1 MFKKIVGFG
10 DSWMYGD
17 ELTEPNIT
25 ATNIHQVGLQHRAY
39 RERNCFLG
47 QLGDYYSVPVE
58 NFGIMGGS
66 LDSARWTFLYWL
78 EHEPEPE
85 SCLVLHAITNSYR
98 FSHYNPRHRI
108 MLDDPPWNRFVHSSW
123 SLESEFQSLIKQQTV
138 LTDSPELHQLR
149 YQETTMLFDGISA
162 RHDIL
167 TMQFN
172 VFTETYTLEL
182 PTLFTDWSL
191 KNQTVNTKTG
201 GHPDET
207 GHKKI
212 AQLLINL
219 IDRAIIVA

>member
-25 ATNIHQVGLQHRAY
+25 ATNIHEVGLQHRAY

-47 QLGDYYSVPVE
+47 QLGQYYQVPTE

-66 LDSARWTFLYWL
+66 LQSATWTFLYWL
-78 EHEPEPE
+78 EHEPDPE
-85 SCLVLHAITNSYR
+85 SCLVLHGITNSYR
-98 FSHYNPRHRI
+98 FSHYDPNHQVY
-108 MLDDPPWNRFVHSSW
+108 LDDPLWNRFVHSSW
-123 SLESEFQSLIKQQTV
+123 PDSKFENLIKQQIV
-138 LTDSPELHQLR
+138 LTDCPELHQLR
-149 YQETTMLFDGISA
+149 YQEAAMLFDGVSA
-162 RHDIL
+162 RRDIL
-167 TMQFN
+167 MVQFN
-172 VFTETYTLEL
+172 VFPDEHKLDL
-182 PTLFTDWSL
+182 PTLFTDTAL
-191 KNQTVNTKTG
+191 KSWVTDTKPG

-212 AQLLINL
+212 AQDLINL

>member
-17 ELTEPNIT
+17 ELTDPNNDITEPH
-25 ATNIHQVGLQHRAY
+25 ACGLRNAKY
-39 RERNCFLG
+39 REQHCFLG
-47 QLGDYYSVPVE
+47 QLGRHYNVPVE

-78 EHEPEPE
+78 THEPNPE
-85 SCLVLHAITNSYR
+85 DCLVLHAVTNPYR
-98 FSHYNPRHRI
+98 FSHYNPRHVT
-108 MLDDPPWNRFVHSSW
+108 MLNDPPWNHFVHSTWPDSQF
-123 SLESEFQSLIKQQTV
+123 ETLIKQQTV

-149 YQETTMLFDGISA
+149 YQEAVLLFDGVSA
-162 RHDIL
+162 RRDIL
-167 TMQFN
+167 TMQFE
-172 VFTETYTLEL
+172 VFPSYTYKL
-182 PTLFTDWSL
+182 PTLFSDWSL
-191 KNQTVNTKTG
+191 KEIITDVKPG
-201 GHPDET
+201 GHPNET